1 MADQPRRRGPRP
13 VPYQQRFSGHRTIGV
28 HIYSDTAEALAAF
41 AAEQGLYVSGAA
53 HVLIRQALGLPSIL
67 NDNPET

>member
-1 MADQPRRRGPRP
+1 MPDAPRRRGPRP

-28 HIYSDTAEALAAF
+28 HIYSDTAEALAGF
-41 AAEQGLYVSGAA
+41 AAEHGLYVSGAA
-53 HVLIRQALGLPSIL
+53 HVLLRQALGLPPIL